1 MVQDAPGV
9 EEILPDFLK
18 ILEGAVVVAHNVNFD
33 LSFLKAACDANGFA
47 MPSFRAIDTCSF
59 ARAVMKGEK
68 SYSLQ
73 NLTAEYNLKGG
84 RHHRALDDARICCE
98 LLNLIISKI
107 PDGKTM
113 AVRKLIR
120 LSRTRQFKV

>member
-1 MVQDAPGV
+1 
-9 EEILPDFLK
+9 
-18 ILEGAVVVAHNVNFD
+18 
-33 LSFLKAACDANGFA
+33 
-47 MPSFRAIDTCSF
+47 
-59 ARAVMKGEK
+59 MKGEK